1 MFERVLYVSRAIP
14 GLTFFDVYDIIRTAL
29 KENSKRGLTGALLV
43 ADGYFIQ
50 VLEGQA
56 GAVQECFQRIETD
69 NRHTSIQLRLR
80 HPIAALAFPSDWMVL
95 RDGVQVNSALR
106 KSFAYEPGFPA
117 SRFPPETLMAFMLEC
132 FGKPKGYYIRSS
144 PIRAA

>member
-95 RDGVQVNSALR
+95 RDGVQVELGAAQVVCLR
-106 KSFAYEPGFPA
+106 TRLPREPVPARDPHGFHA
-117 SRFPPETLMAFMLEC
+117 
-132 FGKPKGYYIRSS
+132 
-144 PIRAA
+144 